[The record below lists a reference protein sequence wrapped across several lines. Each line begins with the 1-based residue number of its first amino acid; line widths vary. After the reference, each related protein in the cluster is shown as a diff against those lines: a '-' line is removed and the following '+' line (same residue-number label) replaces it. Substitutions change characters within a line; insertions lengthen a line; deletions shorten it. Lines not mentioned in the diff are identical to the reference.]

1 MVARFDADSGP
12 AATLVRAWA
21 SAEFGRQLGQSRLV
35 ARITGGMVESGGAI
49 PEQFLLRA
57 GGPVTAPGYA
67 FHQFAGDRLL
77 TTRLELQTPVPF
89 PAIPLGRWGTAP
101 SRATLAPFA
110 GAAYSSTSSASG
122 PALEG
127 IRPYVGL
134 GTLVLFDLIRLDVA
148 RGLRDG
154 RWRFGVDVMRDF
166 WPIL

>member
-1 MVARFDADSGP
+1 
-12 AATLVRAWA
+12 
-21 SAEFGRQLGQSRLV
+21 
-35 ARITGGMVESGGAI
+35 MVESGGSI

-67 FHQFAGDRLL
+67 FHQFVGDRLL
-77 TTRLELQTPVPF
+77 TARLELQTPVPF

-101 SRATLAPFA
+101 SRVSLAPFA
-110 GAAYSSTSSASG
+110 GAAYSSSSSASVQDSG
-122 PALEG
+122 G
-127 IRPYVGL
+127 FRPFAGL
-134 GTLVLFDLIRLDVA
+134 GTLVLFDLIRFDVA